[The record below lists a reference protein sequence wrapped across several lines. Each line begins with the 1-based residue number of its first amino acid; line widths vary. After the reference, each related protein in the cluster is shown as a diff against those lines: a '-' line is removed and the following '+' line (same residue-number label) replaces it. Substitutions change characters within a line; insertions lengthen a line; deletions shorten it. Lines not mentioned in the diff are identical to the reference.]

1 MILGFSRWSCACLLV
16 LACASQLLRALL
28 VAMWY
33 VLVSSARLLE
43 SKVNIEVL
51 ELCSGGE
58 LEGYDGKPSIWH
70 FSQPRTRG
78 VRLHGCWV
86 SWSWGRKAWK
96 PEGTRGSYF
105 PESSYKAYTT
115 LRTLPDKGLLFRTF
129 AELYFCHASAVN
141 RLLLQ
146 QSMFFLQSGIYMA
159 AWHFQV
165 FKVCHW
171 SELVAAF
178 VVGTA
183 QVIVP
188 PLALLVS
195 LSFWG
200 KGIVHRDIK
209 APNCLLLLPC
219 GLDERQAVKVSDL
232 SRTVE
237 RWERWGSHEQSQ
249 AFGSCSV
256 WLCFPKCWKQVWVAD
271 VQWCK
276 ALHGF

>member
-1 MILGFSRWSCACLLV
+1 MGVESPD
-16 LACASQLLRALL
+16 
-28 VAMWY
+28 
-33 VLVSSARLLE
+33 LE
-43 SKVNIEVL
+43 VE
-51 ELCSGGE
+51 
-58 LEGYDGKPSIWH
+58 
-70 FSQPRTRG
+70 
-78 VRLHGCWV
+78 
-86 SWSWGRKAWK
+86 KAWK